1 MNKTTKHIDDT
12 LLTKFIL
19 GEATSD
25 EQEYVAEWI
34 ENSEENQAYFE
45 SFATIWQ
52 NSTTD
57 EAKRANPNIA
67 WGKMEKQIHTPTYR
81 IILPYVGAIAAIL
94 IIAFFIFSP
103 EKYDTTTF
111 TANDNSRKEILPDG
125 TEVLLSS
132 QSRLDYFFNT
142 KNHSRIASLKGKA
155 FFHVKRDT
163 TQKFIVETIY
173 GKVEVLGTEF
183 SVNVVKN
190 DGVYVDVLSG
200 IVKLSK
206 ENTNSLIL
214 QKGESGFIPAAE
226 KQISGI
232 PQKPAEF
239 FSINRTLIFNNM
251 PLRDVFAN
259 LEICYSV
266 KINVDA
272 DVNANSLFTSRFN
285 NDSVKEILNVITQ
298 TYGLK
303 FKKLNNEYYITLESE
318 N

>member
-1 MNKTTKHIDDT
+1 VNKTTKHIDDA

-19 GEATSD
+19 GEATPA

-45 SFATIWQ
+45 SFATIWE
-52 NSTTD
+52 NSTNDKT
-57 EAKRANPNIA
+57 KRANPNTA
-67 WGKMEKQIHTPTYR
+67 WEKMEKQIHTPTYK
-81 IILPYVGAIAAIL
+81 IILPYIGAIAAIL
-94 IIAFFIFSP
+94 IIAFFIFAP
-103 EKYDTTTF
+103 EKYETTTL
-111 TANDNSRKEILPDG
+111 TAKDNLLKEILPDG
-125 TEVLLSS
+125 TEVVLSS

-142 KNHSRIASLKGKA
+142 KDHSRIARLKGKA

-173 GKVEVLGTEF
+173 GEVEVLGTQF
-183 SVNVVKN
+183 NVNVVKN

-206 ENTNSLIL
+206 ENMNSLIL
-214 QKGESGFIPAAE
+214 QKGESGFIPATE

-239 FSINRTLIFNNM
+239 FSINKALIFNNM
-251 PLRDVFAN
+251 PLKDVFAN
-259 LEICYSV
+259 LELCYSV

-272 DVNANSLFTSRFN
+272 EVNATSLFTSRFN
-285 NDSVKEILNVITQ
+285 DDSVNEILNVITQ

-303 FKKLNNEYYITLESE
+303 FKKINNEYYITLESE